1 MKVKLG
7 AFLGGLLF
15 GVGLAVSG
23 MTQPAKIVGFF
34 DFFGSWDPSLAFVM
48 LGALLVYTPI
58 YRAVVG
64 KWSRPIWAQGFS
76 LPTRK
81 DIDGRLIAG
90 SALFGVGW
98 GLGGYCP
105 GPAFTSVGARSEQA
119 LIFGAA
125 LIVGVGAYQILQRTR
140 EAKLASTT
148 EARAATSVTDG

>member
-1 MKVKLG
+1 MKIKIG

-15 GVGLAVSG
+15 GIGLAVSG

-48 LGALLVYTPI
+48 LGALLVYTPV

-64 KWSRPIWAQGFS
+64 RWSRPIWAQTFS
-76 LPTRK
+76 LPTSQ
-81 DIDGRLIAG
+81 DIDWRLISG

-98 GLGGYCP
+98 GVGGYCP
-105 GPAFTSVGARSEQA
+105 GPAFTSVGARSQEA

-125 LIVGVGAYQILQRTR
+125 MIVGVGAYQILQRLR
-140 EAKLASTT
+140 GPKLPPTVDQ
-148 EARAATSVTDG
+148 AAVTSVIDG

>member
-1 MKVKLG
+1 MKIKLG
-7 AFLGGLLF
+7 AFFGGLLF

-34 DFFGSWDPSLAFVM
+34 DFGGSWDPSLGLVM
-48 LGALLVYTPI
+48 AGALLVYAPI

-64 KWSRPIWAQGFS
+64 KWHRPIWAASFS

-81 DIDGRLIAG
+81 DIDWRLVSG

-105 GPAFTSVGARSEQA
+105 GPAFTSVGARSHEA
-119 LIFGAA
+119 LTFGAA
-125 LIVGVGAYQILQRTR
+125 MVLGVGVYQSISKIRAPR
-140 EAKLASTT
+140 PEGSSVAASLP
-148 EARAATSVTDG
+148 DG